1 MLHQE
6 AQKTSELNAVLQ
18 QQVGDLHAE
27 LEQLKA
33 RRQHEIEMG
42 LLAGDPA

>member
-1 MLHQE
+1 MLHHE

-27 LEQLKA
+27 LEQVRVQFIGHA
-33 RRQHEIEMG
+33 RNNM
-42 LLAGDPA
+42 